1 MLIISFHIHMQPYCT
16 IYTLFRK
23 NHHDF
28 VKFYM
33 VHIWGQILASL
44 GKLGQFLRQV
54 SIYKESYDGLRRV
67 CGGLRRSLAIYGKSQ
82 QSMARYDS
90 MVKDV
95 EINLSCTINACHMK
109 TRLDGFWRPTNQNF
123 IFRPFILRLKNNK
136 YRSAWWLK
144 PTNSHDLTA
153 LTCYTNYRSCPL

>member
-1 MLIISFHIHMQPYCT
+1 MLYFISLYSKNYYTIFCHTSYFIVGDKIDNKPHCIPFKIAVLIISFHIHMQSYCT
-16 IYTLFRK
+16 IYILFRK

-82 QSMARYDS
+82 RSMARYDS
-90 MVKDV
+90 MVKDG
-95 EINLSCTINACHMK
+95 
-109 TRLDGFWRPTNQNF
+109 R
-123 IFRPFILRLKNNK
+123 NK
-136 YRSAWWLK
+136 LVLH
-144 PTNSHDLTA
+144 N
-153 LTCYTNYRSCPL
+153 